1 MKKLVLAAMLVSTAM
16 TVAPRGAE
24 AVGCISGGLAGGA
37 AGHLAGHGVL
47 GAVAGC
53 AAGHAY
59 NKRQKNRVAQAAQ
72 DDEAVNSGNNTST
85 MSRQGYQPGLQDR
98 PPYNSS
104 PRTSGYPSGYS
115 PTYSR

>member
-1 MKKLVLAAMLVSTAM
+1 MKKLILTAMLASTAM
-16 TVAPRGAE
+16 AAAPPEAE

-59 NKRQKNRVAQAAQ
+59 NKRQKNRAMQ
-72 DDEAVNSGNNTST
+72 DDAAVNNGNNTST
-85 MSRQGYQPGLQDR
+85 MSRQGYQPGYQDH

-104 PRTSGYPSGYS
+104 SQTSGYPTSGYA